1 MKKKVLALLTA
12 MTLSIGMLGCGG
24 SSNGFDSSEE
34 ISIITRE
41 DGSGT
46 RGAFIELFGIEKKN
60 EEGTKVDYTTD
71 AASITNSTS
80 VMMTTVES
88 DLHAIGYI
96 SLGSLNDTVK
106 AVKIDGVTPSV
117 ANIKNGTYSIYRPF
131 NIAVKEGLS
140 DVAQDFINYILSAE
154 GQAVIEGA
162 GYITVSENGSFTSNG
177 ATGKITVAGSSSVS
191 PVMQKLKEAYL
202 AINTGAE
209 IEILTS
215 DSSTG
220 MSNAIE
226 GICDIGMASR
236 AVKDSE
242 KEKGLTEITIAN
254 DGVAVIVNKEN
265 PVDSM
270 TKEQVEKI
278 YTGEVTVWSDIVE

>member
-1 MKKKVLALLTA
+1 MKKKLLTVLTA
-12 MTLSIGMLGCGG
+12 LTLAVGMIGCGG
-24 SSNGFDSSEE
+24 SDGFNADEE

-60 EEGTKVDYTTD
+60 EEGNKIDHTTD

-106 AVKIDGVTPSV
+106 AVQIDGVTASV
-117 ANIKNGTYSIYRPF
+117 ENIKNGSYSIYRPF

-162 GYITVSENGSFTSNG
+162 GYITVSENGAFTSNG
-177 ATGKITVAGSSSVS
+177 ASGKVTVAGSSSVS

-202 AINTGAE
+202 TVNVNAE

-242 KEKGLTEITIAN
+242 KEKGLSEITIAN

-265 PVDSM
+265 PVESM
-270 TKEQVEKI
+270 TKSQVEQI
-278 YTGEVTVWSDIVE
+278 YTGVVTNWSDIVE

>member
-1 MKKKVLALLTA
+1 MKKKLLSVLTA
-12 MTLSIGMLGCGG
+12 LTLAVGMIGCGG
-24 SSNGFDSSEE
+24 SDGFNADEE

-60 EEGTKVDYTTD
+60 EEGNKIDYTTD

-106 AVKIDGVTPSV
+106 AVKIDGVEASV
-117 ANIKNGTYSIYRPF
+117 ANIKNGSYTIYRPF

-162 GYITVSENGSFTSNG
+162 GYITVSENGAFASNG
-177 ATGKITVAGSSSVS
+177 ASGKITVAGSSSVS
-191 PVMQKLKEAYL
+191 PVMQKLKEAYV
-202 AINTGAE
+202 AVNTNAE

-220 MSNAIE
+220 MSNAID

-265 PVDSM
+265 PVESM
-270 TKEQVEKI
+270 TKSQVEQI
-278 YTGEVTVWSDIVE
+278 YTGVVTNWSDIVE

>member
-1 MKKKVLALLTA
+1 MKKKLLSVLIAL
-12 MTLSIGMLGCGG
+12 TLAVGMIGCGG
-24 SSNGFDSSEE
+24 SDGFNAEEE

-106 AVKIDGVTPSV
+106 AVQIDGVTASV
-117 ANIKNGTYSIYRPF
+117 ENIKNGSYSIYRPF

-162 GYITVSENGSFTSNG
+162 GYITVSENGAFTSNG
-177 ATGKITVAGSSSVS
+177 ASGKVTVAGSSSVS
-191 PVMQKLKEAYL
+191 PVMQKLKEAYI
-202 AINTGAE
+202 AVNAKAE

-265 PVDSM
+265 PVESM
-270 TKEQVEKI
+270 TKSQVEQI
-278 YTGEVTVWSDIVE
+278 YTGVVANWSDIVE

>member
-1 MKKKVLALLTA
+1 MKKKLLSVLTA
-12 MTLSIGMLGCGG
+12 LTLAVGMIGCGG
-24 SSNGFDSSEE
+24 SNGFNADEE

-60 EEGTKVDYTTD
+60 EEGNKIDHTTD

-106 AVKIDGVTPSV
+106 AVQIDGVTASV
-117 ANIKNGTYSIYRPF
+117 ENIKNGSYSIYRPF

-140 DVAQDFINYILSAE
+140 DVAQDFVDYILSAE

-162 GYITVSENGSFTSNG
+162 GYITVSENGAFTSNG
-177 ATGKITVAGSSSVS
+177 ASGKVTVAGSSSVS
-191 PVMQKLKEAYL
+191 PVMQKLKEAYI
-202 AINTGAE
+202 AVNAKAE

-265 PVDSM
+265 PVESM
-270 TKEQVEKI
+270 TKSQVEQI
-278 YTGEVTVWSDIVE
+278 YTGVVTNWSDIVE

>member
-1 MKKKVLALLTA
+1 MKKKLFTVLTA
-12 MTLSIGMLGCGG
+12 LTLAVGMIGCGG
-24 SSNGFDSSEE
+24 SNGFNADEE

-60 EEGTKVDYTTD
+60 EEGHKIDHTTD
-71 AASITNSTS
+71 AASLTNSTS

-106 AVKIDGVTPSV
+106 AVQIDGVTASV
-117 ANIKNGTYSIYRPF
+117 ENIKNGSYSIYRPF

-162 GYITVSENGSFTSNG
+162 GYITVSENGAFTSNG
-177 ATGKITVAGSSSVS
+177 ASGKVTVAGSSSVS
-191 PVMQKLKEAYL
+191 PVMQKLKEAYI
-202 AINTGAE
+202 AVNAKAE

-265 PVDSM
+265 PVESM
-270 TKEQVEKI
+270 TKSQVEQI
-278 YTGEVTVWSDIVE
+278 YTGAVTNWSDIVE

>member
-1 MKKKVLALLTA
+1 MKKKILAVLTA
-12 MTLSIGMLGCGG
+12 VTLAIGMIGCGSQEG
-24 SSNGFDSSEE
+24 FNNGED
-34 ISIITRE
+34 ISILTRE

-60 EEGTKVDYTTD
+60 AEGTKVDYTTD

-88 DLHAIGYI
+88 DLYAIGYI
-96 SLGSLNDTVK
+96 SLGSLKDTVK
-106 AVKIDGVTPSV
+106 AVSIDGVAPSV
-117 ANIKNGTYSIYRPF
+117 ENIKNGTYSIYRPF
-131 NIAVKEGLS
+131 NVAVKENIS

-154 GQAVIEGA
+154 GQEVIEKA
-162 GYITVSENGSFTSNG
+162 GYITVSSNG
-177 ATGKITVAGSSSVS
+177 AYAGNGAVGKITVAGSSSVS

-202 AINTGAE
+202 LVNTGAE

-254 DGVAVIVNKEN
+254 DGVAVIINKEN
-265 PVDSM
+265 PVEGLS
-270 TKEQVEKI
+270 KEQVEQI
-278 YTGEVTVWSDIVE
+278 YTGAVAKWSEIVK

>member
-1 MKKKVLALLTA
+1 MKKKLLSVLTA
-12 MTLSIGMLGCGG
+12 LTLAVGMIGCGG
-24 SSNGFDSSEE
+24 SNGFNTDEE

-60 EEGTKVDYTTD
+60 EEGNKIDHTTD

-106 AVKIDGVTPSV
+106 AVQIDGVTASV
-117 ANIKNGTYSIYRPF
+117 ENIKNGSYSIYRPF

-162 GYITVSENGSFTSNG
+162 GYITVSQNGAFASNG
-177 ATGKITVAGSSSVS
+177 ASGKITVAGSSSVS

-202 AINTGAE
+202 TVNVNAE

-265 PVDSM
+265 PVESM
-270 TKEQVEKI
+270 TKSQVEQI
-278 YTGEVTVWSDIVE
+278 YTGTVSNWSDIVE

>member
-1 MKKKVLALLTA
+1 MKKKVLAVLTA
-12 MTLSIGMLGCGG
+12 LTLAVGMIGCGG
-24 SSNGFDSSEE
+24 SNGFNANEE

-106 AVKIDGVTPSV
+106 AVQIDGVTASV
-117 ANIKNGTYSIYRPF
+117 ENIKNGSYSIYRPF

-162 GYITVSENGSFTSNG
+162 GYITVSENGAFTSNG
-177 ATGKITVAGSSSVS
+177 ASGKITVAGSSSVS
-191 PVMQKLKEAYL
+191 PVMQKLKEAYI
-202 AINTGAE
+202 AVNPKAE

-254 DGVAVIVNKEN
+254 DGVAVIVNREN
-265 PVDSM
+265 PVESM
-270 TKEQVEKI
+270 TKSQVEQI
-278 YTGEVTVWSDIVE
+278 YTGAVTNWSDIVE

>member
-1 MKKKVLALLTA
+1 MKKKVLSVLTA
-12 MTLSIGMLGCGG
+12 LTLSIGMIGCGG
-24 SSNGFDSSEE
+24 SEGFDADEE

-46 RGAFIELFGIEKKN
+46 RGAFIELFEIEKKN
-60 EEGTKVDYTTD
+60 EAGDKIDHTTD

-106 AVKIDGVTPSV
+106 AVKIDDVTPSV
-117 ANIKNGTYSIYRPF
+117 ANIKNRSYSIYRPF

-162 GYITVSENGSFTSNG
+162 GYITVSGNAAFAGNG
-177 ATGKITVAGSSSVS
+177 AAGKITVAGSSSVS

-202 AINTGAE
+202 AVNTGAE

-220 MSNAIE
+220 MSNVIE

-270 TKEQVEKI
+270 TKEQVEQI
-278 YTGEVTVWSDIVE
+278 YTGAVTTWSDIME

>member
-1 MKKKVLALLTA
+1 MKKKLLSVLTA
-12 MTLSIGMLGCGG
+12 LTLAVGMIGCGG
-24 SSNGFDSSEE
+24 SDGFNADEE

-106 AVKIDGVTPSV
+106 AVQIDGVTASV
-117 ANIKNGTYSIYRPF
+117 ENIKNGSYSIYRPF

-162 GYITVSENGSFTSNG
+162 GYITVSENGAFASNG
-177 ATGKITVAGSSSVS
+177 ASGKVTVAGSSSVS
-191 PVMQKLKEAYL
+191 PVMQKLKEAYI
-202 AINTGAE
+202 AVNAKAE

-265 PVDSM
+265 PVESM
-270 TKEQVEKI
+270 TKSQVEQI
-278 YTGEVTVWSDIVE
+278 YTGVVTNWSDIVE